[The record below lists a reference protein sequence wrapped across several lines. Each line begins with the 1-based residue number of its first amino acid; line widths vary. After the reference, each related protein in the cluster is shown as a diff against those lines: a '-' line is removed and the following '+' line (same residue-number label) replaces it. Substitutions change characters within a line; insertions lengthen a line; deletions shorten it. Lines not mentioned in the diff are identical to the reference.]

1 MNHNLKIRLC
11 ANPDHWP
18 DHSIGRSDG
27 RCVQRAGT
35 QSAQADYSHILGI
48 PRWQLIISIIGPHHD
63 ENSNGC
69 IIYLRRR
76 NVLAEYVSVARVQPG
91 TAKGITDLSLTNTS
105 LHYAN
110 NVPLRNFRHNLG
122 YVLLFSRSRS
132 RSLTKLT
139 RQTTPPTENGHA
151 PPPIESRRNTII
163 LSILTMSGPGKLP
176 RVESN

>member
-1 MNHNLKIRLC
+1 MQCSEANHCTSLNYL
-11 ANPDHWP
+11 P